1 MNIPAYSL
9 LIACLLPIVAAGM
22 QKWGA
27 RDYDNH
33 NPRQWAQHMEDPRR
47 HRALAA
53 QANSWEALIV
63 FAAALLF
70 ALHAKLDPSLRD
82 ALCLTFI
89 VSRVLYLACP
99 HWQINCLAT
108 GLNNT
113 AIQIIMIASCDS
125 CRDEL
130 ANL

>member
-9 LIACLLPIVAAGM
+9 LIACLLPIVAAGL

-33 NPRQWAQHMEDPRR
+33 NPRQWSQHMSEPRR
-47 HRALAA
+47 QRALAA

-70 ALHAKLDPSLRD
+70 ALQAELESQTRD
-82 ALCLTFI
+82 LLCVSFI
-89 VSRVLYLACP
+89 VSRLLYIGAYYFDKALLRSLVWFVGFGSALAM
-99 HWQINCLAT
+99 I
-108 GLNNT
+108 GLS
-113 AIQIIMIASCDS
+113 A
-125 CRDEL
+125 R
-130 ANL
+130 

>member
-53 QANSWEALIV
+53 RWPRSHCPTQPLGCTRRTKD
-63 FAAALLF
+63 AAG
-70 ALHAKLDPSLRD
+70 
-82 ALCLTFI
+82 
-89 VSRVLYLACP
+89 V
-99 HWQINCLAT
+99 
-108 GLNNT
+108 
-113 AIQIIMIASCDS
+113 
-125 CRDEL
+125 
-130 ANL
+130 

>member
-63 FAAALLF
+63 FAASLLF

-82 ALCLTFI
+82 SLCVIFI
-89 VSRVLYLACP
+89 VARLVYLAAYYYDKALLRSIT
-99 HWQINCLAT
+99 WFVGFGSSLALI
-108 GLNNT
+108 GKS
-113 AIQIIMIASCDS
+113 IA
-125 CRDEL
+125 
-130 ANL
+130 